1 MRVALTVLALLAL
14 TVGVASAQL
23 AAPEVTTPVNGDRVG
38 PSIAVQGQADGKQ
51 FIVVITDVYVAGKA
65 KPVGSVPGIR
75 HWTNEDGSFAFRVAT
90 PRVFNAKDADLTY
103 KVRVFCA
110 RPGEKG
116 PETVVTC
123 KPE

>member
-1 MRVALTVLALLAL
+1 MKTALTVMAAIAL
-14 TVGVASAQL
+14 TAGIACAQMI
-23 AAPEVTTPVNGDRVG
+23 APEVTTPANGDRVG

-51 FIVVITDVYVAGKA
+51 FIIVITDVYVAGRA

-75 HWTNEDGSFAFRVAT
+75 HWTNENGSFAFRVAT
-90 PRVFNAKDADLTY
+90 PRVFNAKDSDLTY